1 MKLLAQAPLELGK
14 IEGEGLGPLGKT
26 VADKTDGASGL
37 VGISNLVSSTIGII
51 TVGATIWFM
60 FQLIIGGINW
70 LASGGDKTKLQ
81 EARDR
86 ITNAFVG
93 LVIVMASWGIIAI
106 LGAFFGGF
114 DILIADPKKIIDSVM
129 IKKP

>member
-1 MKLLAQAPLELGK
+1 MNTLAQVPQDLGK
-14 IEGEGLGPLGKT
+14 IEGGGLGPFGQKIPGPQ
-26 VADKTDGASGL
+26 DGAMGL
-37 VGISNLVSSTIGII
+37 INVTNLVSSVIGLMTIS
-51 TVGATIWFM
+51 ATIWFM
-60 FQLIIGGINW
+60 FQFIVGGINW

-93 LVIVMASWGIIAI
+93 LVIVMAAWGIIAI

-114 DILIADPKKIIDSVM
+114 DILITNPKKIIENIRV
-129 IKKP
+129 K